1 MAAGASVLGTYLA
14 RRTDET
20 AEPAGTGGA
29 GRAHLIFLTTK
40 DGVSV
45 LAQDGRVVT
54 PPTAVAVA
62 TPRWSAVVTAEPD
75 GAGTRIAVQDL
86 ASRRVL
92 STSTF
97 PDRLAPRVVSQTGD
111 LIAAVTPG
119 GAGVHGLHKP
129 GGRDRT
135 LVVVADRGGESA
147 RLEMDGNIEP
157 DVFSP
162 DGGRLFALDYLP
174 AARPDRFRVRV
185 IDLGTR
191 QLRPLS
197 TRSGRPVPVGAEPEL
212 RAHRID
218 TVYDSRRAILFTL
231 YSYEPDAAAFV
242 HCLHV
247 GEGWADRVDLP
258 APFGRERPG
267 VHAIA
272 LSPSGDR
279 LCVVH
284 APSATLV
291 DIDPDQLLI
300 KRVAQL
306 AGTGLS
312 GKPNVQITSS
322 GRLLVNADDVLIA
335 TDPYRDFATPGEAR
349 GLALGAGGDAWI
361 GHPNGVVR
369 VDLTT
374 GREIGRLTVP
384 DMYMIKHVRGG

>member
-14 RRTDET
+14 RRPDET
-20 AEPAGTGGA
+20 ARPTETGGD
-29 GRAHLIFLTTK
+29 GRGHLIFLTTE

-45 LAQDGRVVT
+45 LDQDGRVVT
-54 PPTAVAVA
+54 PPTVVAVA
-62 TPRWSAVVTAEPD
+62 TPGWRSVVTAEPD
-75 GAGTRIAVQDL
+75 GAGTRVVVRDL
-86 ASRRVL
+86 ASRRVR
-92 STSTF
+92 SANTF
-97 PDRLAPRVVSQTGD
+97 PDRLAPRVVSEAGD

-119 GAGVHGLHKP
+119 GAGVYGLHRP
-129 GGRDRT
+129 GGRDHTR
-135 LVVVADRGGESA
+135 VVVSDHGGERA
-147 RLEMDGNIEP
+147 RLDLDGNIEP

-162 DGGRLFALDYLP
+162 DGGRLFALDYVP
-174 AARPDRFRVRV
+174 AAKPDRFRVRM
-185 IDLGTR
+185 IDLATR
-191 QLRPLS
+191 RLRPLP
-197 TRSGRPVPVGAEPEL
+197 TRSGKPVPVGAEPEL

-247 GEGWADRVDLP
+247 GEGWADRVELP

-279 LCVVH
+279 VCVVH
-284 APSATLV
+284 APSASVV
-291 DIDPDQLLI
+291 DIDPDQLMI

-306 AGTGLS
+306 AGAGLS
-312 GKPNVQITSS
+312 GKPNVRITPS

-335 TDPYRDFATPGEAR
+335 TDPHREIATPGEAR

-369 VDLTT
+369 FDLAT

-384 DMYMIKHVRGG
+384 DMFVVKHVRAG